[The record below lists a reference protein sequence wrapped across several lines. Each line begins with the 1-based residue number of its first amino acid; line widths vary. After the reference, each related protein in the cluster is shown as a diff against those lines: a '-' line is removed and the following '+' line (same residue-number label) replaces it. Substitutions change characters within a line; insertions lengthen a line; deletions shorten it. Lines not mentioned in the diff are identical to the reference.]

1 MSFASHPGDPAELA
15 ALYASGSMTSDERLA
30 FEAHLAEGC
39 AQCRAEVT
47 EYDELVVAL
56 SDVLAPQAPPSE
68 LRRRL
73 LSRAAAERHDQPYE
87 HEALEHEVHE
97 HHPVAAMAER
107 RGKLAPDLL
116 VLKAGE
122 GTWTNTDHEGVKVR
136 MLYVDHEARQY
147 TSLVR
152 MAPGSSYPAHSHRR
166 AEECLVLEGDLRFG
180 DHVLTAGDFLRTSAG
195 YHQVLQ
201 TTQAGCLL
209 YLTTPFE

>member
-1 MSFASHPGDPAELA
+1 MSFASHPGDPTELA
-15 ALYASGSMTSDERLA
+15 ALYASGAMTPDERLA

-39 AQCRAEVT
+39 AQCHAEVI

-56 SDVLAPQAPPSE
+56 SDVIAPQTPPSE

-73 LSRAAAERHDQPYE
+73 LSRAAAEGHDEPHDH
-87 HEALEHEVHE
+87 HEAHHHHEI
-97 HHPVAAMAER
+97 AATVER

-122 GTWTNTDHEGVKVR
+122 GEWTNTDHAGVKVR

-180 DHVLTAGDFLRTSAG
+180 DHVLTAGDFLRTGAG

-201 TTQAGCLL
+201 TTQAGCVL